1 MADVVRSY
9 LEFRDPP
16 EPLVKAYRSGAIKE
30 IGQFLP
36 MGLTSVRVLPPTVW
50 TPRDAKGEEIPVR
63 PTRLAIAIE
72 HEAGATPGL
81 ARKLNDGK
89 VTLNAD
95 LPIAM
100 CSSWCPSGLVD
111 RFGDQTDARDIMGG
125 AALAAANALGA
136 GVNVLVVDQGLNK
149 DALMPRY
156 GGGWDNGNI
165 QAGKAKL
172 TGHGMMV
179 VRNVMALAPQATFWD
194 APLIPDEI
202 EDVGTFI
209 SSAANLLNFI
219 LDQIEQKR
227 ANGAADYLRPWVIT
241 NSWAVY
247 DRRTDRA
254 PPHDYV
260 NNPSHPF
267 NLAMDRA
274 DRIGLDLVFAAG
286 NCGGIC
292 PKARCGPD
300 DRGPGQSIL
309 GANSHPKVLTVGA
322 VRTDALW
329 IGYSS
334 QGPGQSNLAQE
345 KPDVCAPSNFVEAFD
360 YSVVNSGTSTS
371 AALAAGGIAA
381 LRSLAR
387 FDTQTWPPDRL
398 RARIRSK
405 AGNGTWD
412 ESLGYGVMNA
422 GKVLQ

>member
-16 EPLVKAYRSGAIKE
+16 EALVRAYRSGAIKE
-30 IGQFLP
+30 ISGFLP
-36 MGLTSVRVLPPTVW
+36 MGLSSVRVLPPSVW
-50 TPRDAKGEEIPVR
+50 TPRDAEGEEIPVQ
-63 PTRLAIAIE
+63 PTRLAVAIE
-72 HEAGATPGL
+72 HEAAKTAEL
-81 ARKLNDGK
+81 ARRLNDGK

-100 CSSWCPSGLVD
+100 CESWCPSGGID
-111 RFGDQTDARDIMGG
+111 RFGYQTDARDIMGG

-136 GVNVLVVDQGLNK
+136 GVNVLVVDQGLNA
-149 DALMPRY
+149 DALRPRY
-156 GGGWDNGNI
+156 GGGFKNGRT
-165 QAGKAKL
+165 APGTAKV

-179 VRNVMALAPQATFWD
+179 ARNVMALAPQAIFWD

-202 EDVGTFI
+202 ENVETFI
-209 SSAANLLNFI
+209 SSAANAMNTI
-219 LDQIEQKR
+219 LGIIEHHR
-227 ANGAADYLRPWVIT
+227 ALGVAEFLRPWVIT

-247 DRRTDRA
+247 DRRTDGRA
-254 PPHDYV
+254 PCDYV
-260 NNPSHPF
+260 NNPTHAF

-274 DRIGLDLVFAAG
+274 DQIGLDVVFAAG

-309 GANSHPKVLTVGA
+309 GANSHRKVLTVGA

-334 QGPGQSNLAQE
+334 QGPGQSNLAHN

-371 AALAAGGIAA
+371 AALAAGGVAA
-381 LRSLAR
+381 LRSLPR
-387 FDTQTWPPDRL
+387 FDTQTWPPERL

-422 GKVLQ
+422 GKVL

>member
-1 MADVVRSY
+1 MADTVRSY
-9 LEFRDPP
+9 LEFRDPSP
-16 EPLVKAYRSGAIKE
+16 QLVAVYRAGATEE
-30 IGQFLP
+30 IGKFIP
-36 MGLTSVRVLPPTVW
+36 TSLSSIRVLPASVW
-50 TPRDAKGEEIPVR
+50 TPRDAEGKEIPVQ

-72 HEAGATPGL
+72 HDAARTAEL
-81 ARKLNDGK
+81 ARRLNDSN

-100 CSSWCPSGLVD
+100 CDSWCPSGGVD
-111 RFGDQTDARDIMGG
+111 RFGYQTDARDIMGG

-136 GVNVLVVDQGLNK
+136 GVNVLVVDQGLNRN
-149 DALMPRY
+149 ALMPRY
-156 GGGWDNGNI
+156 GGGFDGTI
-165 QAGKAKL
+165 PHGTAKVS
-172 TGHGMMV
+172 GHGMMV
-179 VRNVMALAPQATFWD
+179 ARNVMALAPQAIFWD

-202 EDVGTFI
+202 ENVSTFI
-209 SSAANLLNFI
+209 SSAANAMNAI
-219 LDQIEQKR
+219 LDTIEQQR
-227 ANGAADYLRPWVIT
+227 AAGVAAYLRPWVIT

-247 DRRTDRA
+247 DRRTDRS
-254 PPHDYV
+254 PPNDYV
-260 NNPSHPF
+260 NNPNHAF

-274 DRIGLDLVFAAG
+274 DQIRLDLVFAAG

-309 GANSHPKVLTVGA
+309 GANSHGKVLTVGA

-334 QGPGQSNLAQE
+334 QGPGQSNLAHD

-387 FDTQTWPPDRL
+387 FDPQTWPPDRL

-422 GKVLQ
+422 GKVL